1 MSASD
6 KKRLRKEQNA
16 AAMTEKQRQAQKEA
30 KSLKAYTLTFV
41 VVMALVVAMVLGIA
55 LRSPVESLINQNTH
69 AVTIGTHE
77 LTIPEF
83 SYFFVDEI
91 NAYYYNLY
99 SYYGSYAQYFLGFTA
114 GKSLNDQVYDKETG
128 ETWAKHFMNEAAKS
142 AQEMFGLYD
151 LALKNNH
158 EMTEEEVSALDA
170 QISGMKDAAKSYGY
184 NSVNAYLKGMY
195 GNGASQKTYEKYA
208 SVSAMASSYYD
219 KHSEELKDS
228 YTDETFSKYE
238 EDKVGEYYS
247 YSYLLYQINTSTY
260 LGEGTKGEDGKVTY
274 TDEQKAA
281 ALEAAKAD
289 VQKLLDAGI
298 IDEET
303 FNSALLLIQKDATS
317 DKKEEPKDESTDST
331 EGTEATEGTEGTEST
346 ESTSSTEATK
356 PKEDDKKEENK
367 KDIPLCTVGEDVLFS
382 SLNATL
388 QDWVTGKDCV
398 TDKVVS
404 VEIKTEKPHEH
415 KEGEEH
421 SDDEEVEYEVTGF
434 YVVLLQDIN
443 KNDMKLVNVR
453 HILINLAEL
462 SKDATTDQKDKA
474 DADAKAEAE
483 RILKEWKDGKADAE
497 SFGELANKY
506 SKDSGS
512 NTNGGLYEDVY
523 PGWSVKEFNAW
534 CFDAERKAGD
544 SGIVKTDNGYHVM
557 YLEGFGEYTYRNYMI
572 MNDKLTEDLEA
583 YLDEIVKATA
593 YTEVNLSRM
602 NWDITFG

>member
-41 VVMALVVAMVLGIA
+41 VVMALVVAMVLGIT

-91 NAYYYNLY
+91 NSYYYNLY
-99 SYYGSYAQYFLGFTA
+99 SYYGSYAQYFMGFTA
-114 GKSLNDQVYDKETG
+114 GKSLNEQVYDKETG

-158 EMTEEEVSALDA
+158 EMTEDEVADLDK
-170 QISGMKDAAKSYGY
+170 QISGMKDTAKSYGY
-184 NSVNAYLKGMY
+184 NSVNAYLKNMY

-208 SVSAMASSYYD
+208 SVSAMAASYYD

-247 YSYLLYQINTSTY
+247 YSYLMYQINTKDY

-303 FNSALLLIQKDATS
+303 FNAALLQIKKDTTT
-317 DKKEEPKDESTDST
+317 DKKEESTTKST
-331 EGTEATEGTEGTEST
+331 ESTEST
-346 ESTSSTEATK
+346 ESTSSTEASE
-356 PKEDDKKEENK
+356 PKEDDKKEEEDK

-382 SLNATL
+382 SLNTTL
-388 QDWVTGKDCV
+388 QDWVTGTDCV
-398 TDKVVS
+398 TDKITS
-404 VEIKTEKPHEH
+404 LEIKTEKPHEH

-421 SDDEEVEYEVTGF
+421 SEDEEVEYEVTGF
-434 YVVLLQDIN
+434 YVVLLQNIN

-453 HILINLAEL
+453 HILIELPEL
-462 SKDATTDQKDKA
+462 SKDATQTVKDKA
-474 DADAKAEAE
+474 DAETKAEAE
-483 RILKEWKDGKADAE
+483 KILKEWTDGKADAD
-497 SFGELANKY
+497 SFAELANKY
-506 SKDSGS
+506 SKDPGS

-523 PGWSVKEFNAW
+523 PGWSVKEFNDW
-534 CFDAERKAGD
+534 CFDAERKVGD
-544 SGIVKTDNGYHVM
+544 SGIVKTENGYHIM
-557 YLEGFGEYTYRNYMI
+557 YLDGYGEYTYRNYMI
-572 MNDKLTEDLEA
+572 MNDKLSDDLEA

>member
-6 KKRLRKEQNA
+6 KKKLRKEQNA

-55 LRSPVESLINQNTH
+55 LRSPIEGLVNRNTH

-91 NAYYYNLY
+91 NSYYYNLY
-99 SYYGSYAQYFLGFTA
+99 SYYGSYAQYFMGFTA
-114 GKSLNDQVYDKETG
+114 GKSLNEQVYDKETG
-128 ETWAKHFMNEAAKS
+128 ETWAKHFMSEAAES
-142 AQEMFGLYD
+142 AQQMFGLYD
-151 LALKNNH
+151 LAVKNEH
-158 EMTEEEVSALDA
+158 EMTEDEISAMNK
-170 QISGMKDAAKSYGY
+170 QISDLKETAKS
-184 NSVNAYLKGMY
+184 NKLSANAYLKALY
-195 GNGASQKTYEKYA
+195 GNGATLKTFEKYT
-208 SVSAMASSYYD
+208 SVSAMASSYYN

-228 YTDETFSKYE
+228 YTDATFSKYE

-247 YSYLLYQINTSTY
+247 YSYLLYKINVEDY
-260 LGEGTKGEDGKVTY
+260 LGEGTKGEDGKITY

-289 VQKLLDAGI
+289 VEKLLNAGI

-303 FNSALLLIQKDATS
+303 FNAALLQIQKTTES
-317 DKKEEPKDESTDST
+317 DKKEESTTKSTESTDST
-331 EGTEATEGTEGTEST
+331 SST
-346 ESTSSTEATK
+346 ESSDHKKE
-356 PKEDDKKEENK
+356 EDDKKEEEDK

-382 SLNATL
+382 NLDKTL
-388 QDWVTGKDCV
+388 QDWVTGKDFV
-398 TDKVVS
+398 MDKIAS
-404 VEIKTEKPHEH
+404 VEIKEEKEHTH

-421 SDDEEVEYEVTGF
+421 SEDEEVEYEVTGF
-434 YVVLLQDIN
+434 YVILPTGVN

-453 HILINLAEL
+453 HILISIEEL
-462 SKDATTDQKDKA
+462 DKDATVAEKEKA
-474 DADAKAEAE
+474 DADAKATAE
-483 RILKEWKDGKADAE
+483 NLLKEWKSGKATAE
-497 SFGELANKY
+497 SFGELANKH
-506 SKDSGS
+506 SKDGGS

-523 PGWSVKEFNAW
+523 PGWAVKEFNEW

-544 SGIVKTDNGYHVM
+544 SGVVKTDNGYHVM

-583 YLDEIVKATA
+583 YVDEIVKATP
-593 YTEVNLSRM
+593 YTEVDLSRM